1 MGTYDEIYR
10 VIDGLFLDKKE
21 HSIQE
26 IRTLCEQQGIL
37 LSDRNAVNNVVH
49 KLKVRNRLEP
59 GSEKSFYRIPE
70 QGPDQEPQEGGQ
82 KPAKRTAFSGIQT
95 GEKADGIDWN
105 RFFVLEPQSRQALEK
120 RFTLNQKGEIRF
132 NSNLTKAVS
141 SRKLELIVSRDCRTI
156 LLNPAGPQAHEF
168 TKAGTTRNQAL
179 ADMLAKMRLSF
190 PVTYTVRWDE
200 GCEMWRGDINIS
212 PKK

>member
-70 QGPDQEPQEGGQ
+70 QEPDQEPQEGGQ

-95 GEKADGIDWN
+95 GEKADGTDWN

-120 RFTLNQKGEIRF
+120 RFTINQKGEIRF

>member
-70 QGPDQEPQEGGQ
+70 QEPDQEPQEGGQ

-120 RFTLNQKGEIRF
+120 RFTINQKGEIRF

-141 SRKLELIVSRDCRTI
+141 SHFHWICTIIALGEENSSSFWKFSCSLIKTTAAPPEISDYRT
-156 LLNPAGPQAHEF
+156 
-168 TKAGTTRNQAL
+168 
-179 ADMLAKMRLSF
+179 
-190 PVTYTVRWDE
+190 
-200 GCEMWRGDINIS
+200 
-212 PKK
+212 

>member
-70 QGPDQEPQEGGQ
+70 QGPD
-82 KPAKRTAFSGIQT
+82 
-95 GEKADGIDWN
+95 
-105 RFFVLEPQSRQALEK
+105 
-120 RFTLNQKGEIRF
+120 
-132 NSNLTKAVS
+132 
-141 SRKLELIVSRDCRTI
+141 
-156 LLNPAGPQAHEF
+156 
-168 TKAGTTRNQAL
+168 
-179 ADMLAKMRLSF
+179 
-190 PVTYTVRWDE
+190 
-200 GCEMWRGDINIS
+200 
-212 PKK
+212 

>member
-70 QGPDQEPQEGGQ
+70 QEPDQEPQEGGQ
-82 KPAKRTAFSGIQT
+82 KPAKKTAFSGIQT

-105 RFFVLEPQSRQALEK
+105 
-120 RFTLNQKGEIRF
+120 
-132 NSNLTKAVS
+132 
-141 SRKLELIVSRDCRTI
+141 RKLELIVSRDCRTI

>member
-1 MGTYDEIYR
+1 MDAKCTC
-10 VIDGLFLDKKE
+10 IDGKQTGQRILGYMQK
-21 HSIQE
+21 
-26 IRTLCEQQGIL
+26 QG
-37 LSDRNAVNNVVH
+37 LSVNGLARMLEVTPNAV
-49 KLKVRNRLEP
+49 RNYIRGHNRP
-59 GSEKSFYRIPE
+59 SVEKMYQIC
-70 QGPDQEPQEGGQ
+70 
-82 KPAKRTAFSGIQT
+82 KIFSV
-95 GEKADGIDWN
+95 D
-105 RFFVLEPQSRQALEK
+105 
-120 RFTLNQKGEIRF
+120 IRDII
-132 NSNLTKAVS
+132 VE
-141 SRKLELIVSRDCRTI
+141 RKLELIVSRDCRTI

>member
-105 RFFVLEPQSRQALEK
+105 RFFVLEPQSRQA
-120 RFTLNQKGEIRF
+120 R
-132 NSNLTKAVS
+132 SVS
-141 SRKLELIVSRDCRTI
+141 
-156 LLNPAGPQAHEF
+156 G
-168 TKAGTTRNQAL
+168 
-179 ADMLAKMRLSF
+179 
-190 PVTYTVRWDE
+190 
-200 GCEMWRGDINIS
+200 
-212 PKK
+212 

>member
-59 GSEKSFYRIPE
+59 GSEKSFS
-70 QGPDQEPQEGGQ
+70 
-82 KPAKRTAFSGIQT
+82 A
-95 GEKADGIDWN
+95 
-105 RFFVLEPQSRQALEK
+105 RQA
-120 RFTLNQKGEIRF
+120 GYC
-132 NSNLTKAVS
+132 SA
-141 SRKLELIVSRDCRTI
+141 
-156 LLNPAGPQAHEF
+156 
-168 TKAGTTRNQAL
+168 
-179 ADMLAKMRLSF
+179 
-190 PVTYTVRWDE
+190 
-200 GCEMWRGDINIS
+200 
-212 PKK
+212 

>member
-82 KPAKRTAFSGIQT
+82 KPASPGKAFYNQPERRDPLQQQSHESGLQ
-95 GEKADGIDWN
+95 
-105 RFFVLEPQSRQALEK
+105 PQAGAHRQPGLPHHPLK
-120 RFTLNQKGEIRF
+120 PGG
-132 NSNLTKAVS
+132 
-141 SRKLELIVSRDCRTI
+141 
-156 LLNPAGPQAHEF
+156 PAGP
-168 TKAGTTRNQAL
+168 
-179 ADMLAKMRLSF
+179 
-190 PVTYTVRWDE
+190 
-200 GCEMWRGDINIS
+200 
-212 PKK
+212 